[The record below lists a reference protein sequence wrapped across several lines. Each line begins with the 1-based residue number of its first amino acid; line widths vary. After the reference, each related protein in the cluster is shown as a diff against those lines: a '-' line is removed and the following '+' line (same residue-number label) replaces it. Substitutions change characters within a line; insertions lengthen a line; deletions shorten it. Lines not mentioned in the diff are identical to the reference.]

1 MQTRLSF
8 QKTALAAAL
17 LAIAV
22 EAPAQMLEEVVVTA
36 QHREENLQDV
46 PIAITA
52 IGSEELRTA
61 DISDLNSISVRTP
74 GFSMG
79 TFTPAQP
86 QLFIRGVGSNADGAA
101 EDQSV
106 VVFLDGVYV
115 GRTAGQAFDLFD
127 LERIEVLR
135 GPQGTLYGKNAAGG
149 AINVV
154 SQKPSETFSGAV
166 EVSTGDL
173 GYFSTRAKV
182 SGPLSDTVS
191 GKISVSY
198 KERDGYVDSLV
209 ADIDDFNAFESQG
222 IRAQLLGRP
231 NETMEW
237 LLTLDRSSDDRV
249 GPGRSVGDQFLQ
261 ATIAE
266 LGGFSPDFYQNMLTE
281 TPKSEVESQGISLQ
295 MDWDLGHG
303 TLTSIT
309 AYREAD
315 ADVTDIAFGVA
326 FQFLGLGSLDNSVDE
341 SSEQFSQE
349 IRYATD
355 LSESLFLQTG
365 LYYLN
370 EDVSRLESLDIVCG
384 NLCAGFSNG
393 FYNANNPLPLF
404 GSADQTN
411 ETTSY
416 GIFAQ
421 AVWSMNDRAD
431 LTIGARYTSEE
442 KDATNFGTPD
452 GAFAILA
459 PYDVAMS
466 ESWSAFTPKAS
477 LNYRLSDDLMVYGS
491 VSTGFK
497 SGGFQGLA
505 PTGIAA
511 STPFDEENV
520 TTFEVGMK
528 GTLLD
533 NTLRFNA
540 AAFSSQYDDLQVLV
554 LTVQPDGLPGP
565 QLTAN
570 AGEAEISG
578 LELEAQW
585 QLTDNLQLAGTF
597 AYLDTEYSQ
606 LDNDLAVNEGN
617 QLRNAPENAYSLS
630 LIYDYPLATGAAIS
644 ARADFSHKDDAYQ
657 DIPNLDAAKMIEYDV
672 INLRAA
678 YLSEDAKWEVAV
690 WVKNAAD
697 EEYLLHNSVLN
708 PGLAQLPLPAAPRT
722 VGLTAT
728 WNFGE

>member
-1 MQTRLSF
+1 MQVNQL
-8 QKTALAAAL
+8 KKCALALAL
-17 LAIAV
+17 SNVILGAH
-22 EAPAQMLEEVVVTA
+22 AQTLEEVVVTA

-61 DISDLNSISVRTP
+61 DISDLNAISVRTP

-106 VVFLDGVYV
+106 VLFLDGVYV

-127 LERIEVLR
+127 LERIEILR

-154 SQKPSETFSGAV
+154 SQKPSETLTGAV
-166 EVSTGDL
+166 ELSAGDM
-173 GYFSTRAKV
+173 GYFSTRGKV
-182 SGPLSDTVS
+182 SGPLSDTLF
-191 GKISVSY
+191 GKISFSY

-209 ADIDDFNAFESQG
+209 ANIDDYNAFETQG
-222 IRAQLLGRP
+222 IRAQLMGRP
-231 NETMEW
+231 SDTMEW
-237 LLTLDRSSDDRV
+237 LLTVDYSDDSRT
-249 GPGRSVGDQFLQ
+249 GPGRSVGSEFLQ
-261 ATIAE
+261 ATIAG
-266 LGGFSPDFYQNMLTE
+266 LGGFKPGFYQNMLE
-281 TPKSEVESQGISLQ
+281 KTPNSEVDSQGISLQ
-295 MDWDLGHG
+295 MDWDLGGG

-309 AYREAD
+309 AYREAN
-315 ADVTDIAFGVA
+315 AQVLDISFGVA
-326 FQFLGLGSLDNSVDE
+326 FPYLGLGSLDNAVDE
-341 SSEQFSQE
+341 SSQQFSQE
-349 IRYATD
+349 LRYATD
-355 LSESLFLQTG
+355 IGDNVFLQTG
-365 LYYLN
+365 FYFLN
-370 EDVSRLESLDIVCG
+370 EDVDRLESLDIVCG
-384 NLCAGFSNG
+384 NLCAGFSNN
-393 FYNANNPLPLF
+393 FFNANNPLPLF

-411 ETTSY
+411 ETNSY

-421 AVWSMNDRAD
+421 AVWSANDRTD
-431 LTIGARYTSEE
+431 VTVGARYTRERKE
-442 KDATNFGTPD
+442 ATNVGIPD

-459 PYDVAMS
+459 PYDVKID
-466 ESWSAFTPKAS
+466 ESWGAFTPKAAV
-477 LNYRLSDDLMVYGS
+477 NYQLTDDLMAYAS

-511 STPFDEENV
+511 STAFDEETV
-520 TTFEVGMK
+520 TTYELGLK
-528 GTLLD
+528 GTLLE
-533 NTLRFNA
+533 NSLRFNA

-554 LTVQPDGLPGP
+554 LTVQPSGLPGP

-570 AGEAEISG
+570 AGEAEIQG

-585 QLTDNLQLAGTF
+585 QVNSVLQLAATY
-597 AYLDTEYSQ
+597 AYLDTEYTQ

-617 QLRNAPENAYSLS
+617 VLRNAPENAYSLS
-630 LIYDYPLATGAAIS
+630 AIVNYPLASGAAIN

-657 DIPNLDAAKMIEYDV
+657 DIPNQEAAKMIEYDV
-672 INLRAA
+672 LNLRASYVA
-678 YLSEDAKWEVAV
+678 PGAQWEVAA
-690 WVKNAAD
+690 WVKNATD

-722 VGLTAT
+722 AGITAT
-728 WNFGE
+728 WNFGD

>member
-1 MQTRLSF
+1 MKTQLNVS
-8 QKTALAAAL
+8 KTAIAAAL
-17 LAIAV
+17 LAIAF
-22 EAPAQMLEEVVVTA
+22 EAPAQTLEEVVVTA

-52 IGSEELRTA
+52 ISSEEIRTA

-127 LERIEVLR
+127 LERIEILR

-149 AINVV
+149 AINLV

-166 EVSTGDL
+166 ELSAGDL
-173 GYFSTRAKV
+173 GYFSTRGKV
-182 SGPLSDTVS
+182 SGPLSDTLFGKVS
-191 GKISVSY
+191 FTY

-209 ADIDDFNAFESQG
+209 ANLDDFNAYESQG

-231 NETMEW
+231 SDTMEW
-237 LLTLDRSSDDRV
+237 LLTVDASDDSRT

-261 ATIAE
+261 ATIAG
-266 LGGFSPDFYQNMLTE
+266 LGGFAPGFYQNMLTQE
-281 TPKSEVESQGISLQ
+281 PSSDVDSQGVSLQ
-295 MDWDLGHG
+295 MDWDVGNG

-309 AYREAD
+309 AYREAN
-315 ADVTDIAFGVA
+315 AKVTDIAFGVA
-326 FQFLGLGSLDNSVDE
+326 FQYLGLGSLDNSVDE
-341 SSEQFSQE
+341 SSSQFSQE

-355 LSESLFLQTG
+355 LSDTLFLQTG
-365 LYYLN
+365 VYYLN
-370 EDVSRLESLDIVCG
+370 EDVDRLESLDIVCG
-384 NLCAGFSNG
+384 NLCAGFSNN
-393 FYNANNPLPLF
+393 FYNASNPLPLY

-411 ETTSY
+411 ETNSY
-416 GIFAQ
+416 GVFAQ
-421 AVWSMNDRAD
+421 AQWSVNDRTD
-431 LTIGARYTSEE
+431 VTLGARYTRET

-459 PYDVAMS
+459 PYDVKMD
-466 ESWSAFTPKAS
+466 ESWSAFTPKAAI
-477 LNYRLSDDLMVYGS
+477 NYQLSEDVMAYAS

-520 TTFEVGMK
+520 TTYELGLK

-533 NTLRFNA
+533 GAMRFNGA
-540 AAFSSQYDDLQVLV
+540 VFTSDYEDLQVLV
-554 LTVQPDGLPGP
+554 LTVKPDGLPGP

-570 AGEAEISG
+570 AGEAEITG
-578 LELEAQW
+578 IELEAQW
-585 QLTDNLQLAGTF
+585 QVTDMLQLAATY
-597 AYLDTEYSQ
+597 ANLDTEYTQ

-617 QLRNAPENAYSLS
+617 LLRNAPENAYSIS
-630 LIYDYPLATGAAIS
+630 AIFDMPLASGAS
-644 ARADFSHKDDAYQ
+644 LNARVDFSHKDDAYQ
-657 DIPNLDAAKMIEYDV
+657 DIPNQEAAKMIEYDV
-672 INLRAA
+672 VNLRAA
-678 YLSEDAKWEVAV
+678 YVAEGAQWEVAA
-690 WVKNAAD
+690 WVKNATD

-722 VGLTAT
+722 VGVTAT